1 MNFAHIHRPRKS
13 KSAASD
19 ESRLL
24 GCRRPPLAASVGR
37 LLRDFL
43 NDFSSSAASQIGR
56 ETDVPSLP
64 FSLSFLPLSSY
75 SVWGRPN
82 KWFPLL
88 PTSRRGTKGGRNM
101 NEWRIQGCRIWTWA
115 FLKKEGLLRRR
126 PGSRIFPNCVL
137 NRNTVF
143 RILSSVS
150 SYFSWNRS
158 DILLSSCF
166 ACVADSKQC
175 FLI

>member
-13 KSAASD
+13 KSAAED

-64 FSLSFLPLSSY
+64 FSLSFLHPI
-75 SVWGRPN
+75 P
-82 KWFPLL
+82 FE
-88 PTSRRGTKGGRNM
+88 GGPINDSPPYPP
-101 NEWRIQGCRIWTWA
+101 Q
-115 FLKKEGLLRRR
+115 KEAQREEE
-126 PGSRIFPNCVL
+126 I
-137 NRNTVF
+137 
-143 RILSSVS
+143 
-150 SYFSWNRS
+150 
-158 DILLSSCF
+158 
-166 ACVADSKQC
+166 
-175 FLI
+175 